1 MKLGARFSIKIMSEW
16 DLRQEAKRYLYFLA
30 RRFHPAVDQVN
41 KRNTTFEILPG
52 LTIGDIYSDSDF
64 TCDQFSNI
72 TVKQLENTIREI
84 AKELDNWTPFT
95 YFIEASSVAALLSN
109 EYDYLYNELC
119 EIVGEVFDP
128 SGRIFSVLGLLYMN
142 RLCELTDELIEND
155 SNNGF
160 KFYFHLLFET
170 RSAAGVQLWLNN
182 KCGMLSVSGPEA
194 RCIYLF
200 KLVNKFRDEYL
211 GHKASPGDGDTI
223 EFVDSSICL
232 EKQVLVD
239 GSVSFN
245 IAVVEKDSSSN
256 VFLAIRKITE
266 ENFSKITVNSF
277 RNRFVMDLKTIYLK
291 QPGDIDKF
299 IENHFHFIG
308 QRWEPMNEVL
318 NFPVFM
324 STKLAFIL
332 NCYKEEGLLEV
343 SSKEYLIHWMAFR
356 FYGFDGYTPHTIRRP
371 FYTKSGRKL
380 QRRIRK
386 KLLEQL
392 ESEYFKL
399 FTGPKILHFL
409 N

>member
-41 KRNTTFEILPG
+41 KKNTTFEILPG

-72 TVKQLENTIREI
+72 TVKQLENTIQEI
-84 AKELDNWTPFT
+84 AKQLDNWTPFT

-128 SGRIFSVLGLLYMN
+128 SGRIFIILGSLYMIKL
-142 RLCELTDELIEND
+142 RELIDELIEND
-155 SNNGF
+155 SNHGF

-170 RSAAGVQLWLNN
+170 RSAAGVQLWLDN
-182 KCGMLSVSGPEA
+182 KCNLLSNHEA

-211 GHKASPGDGDTI
+211 GHKAKPGDSDTI
-223 EFVDSSICL
+223 EFVDSSVCL
-232 EKQVLVD
+232 EKQVRVD
-239 GSVSFN
+239 GSVCFS
-245 IAVVEKDSSSN
+245 IAMREEASSSN
-256 VFLAIRKITE
+256 VFLSILKITLN
-266 ENFSKITVNSF
+266 NFSKITVYGFQNGLVE
-277 RNRFVMDLKTIYLK
+277 NLKAIRQK
-291 QPGDIDKF
+291 EEGDVDSF
-299 IENHFHFIG
+299 IENHFHFVG
-308 QRWEPMNEVL
+308 QMWKPMIEVS

-332 NCYKEEGLLEV
+332 NFYKEKGLLEV
-343 SSKEYLIHWMAFR
+343 SSKDYLIHWMAFK
-356 FYGFDGYTPHTIRRP
+356 FYGFDGYTLHTIRRP
-371 FYTKSGRKL
+371 FYTKSGKKS

-392 ESEYFKL
+392 ESEYFRL

>member
-1 MKLGARFSIKIMSEW
+1 MRPGARSSIKIMSEW
-16 DLRQEAKRYLYFLA
+16 DLRQEAKRYLYLLA
-30 RRFHPAVDQVN
+30 RRFRPAVDQVN
-41 KRNTTFEILPG
+41 KRNRTFEILPG

-64 TCDQFSNI
+64 TRDQFSNV

-84 AKELDNWTPFT
+84 AEELDNGSPFI
-95 YFIEASSVAALLSN
+95 YFIEASSVASLLSN
-109 EYDYLYNELC
+109 EYDYLYNDLS

-128 SGRIFSVLGLLYMN
+128 SGRIFSVLGLLYMT
-142 RLCELTDELIEND
+142 RLRELTDELIESD

-170 RSAAGVQLWLNN
+170 RSAAGVQLWLDN
-182 KCGMLSVSGPEA
+182 KCNILSNHEA

-211 GHKASPGDGDTI
+211 GHKAEPGDGDTI
-223 EFVDSSICL
+223 EFVDSSVCL

-239 GSVSFN
+239 GSVCFS
-245 IAVVEKDSSSN
+245 IAMVEKDSSSN
-256 VFLAIRKITE
+256 VFSPILEITKK
-266 ENFSKITVNSF
+266 NFSKITVNGF

-291 QPGDIDKF
+291 QLGDTDKF
-299 IENHFHFIG
+299 IENHFYFIG
-308 QRWEPMNEVL
+308 QKWTPMIEML

-332 NCYKEEGLLEV
+332 NCYKEEGLLDV
-343 SSKEYLIHWMAFR
+343 SSKEYLIHWLAFR